1 MSRRVLLLGGLLMDR
16 YLLTKAYPQRGQDAL
31 ITRQFQR
38 PGGCPFNVAVTLQG
52 LGVEPLLW
60 SALSDDEM
68 GRELS
73 RALDARG
80 LSREAVYPLP
90 GGDTGY
96 CVIVLDEEGER
107 TFFTYRG
114 CEGHFD
120 AGRAGALLGEIEMV
134 YVTGIYL
141 LYPEWSRLAVAF
153 IEELAGA
160 GVPVLLD
167 PGPLVLE
174 MEPELL
180 RRVVL
185 AADFITPSTDEV
197 GAMEAALGI
206 EGLVR
211 RVLAHGA
218 RAVLETRGSA
228 GAVVHTMTGAVEI
241 PAYPAGVVDTTGT
254 GDSFAA
260 GFMAGYLD
268 HGDILAA
275 AREGSACGSLT
286 AEAMGPHRVFGWAE
300 VRERM
305 GV

>member
-16 YLLTKAYPQRGQDAL
+16 YLLTKVYPQRGQDAL

-52 LGVEPLLW
+52 LGLDPLLW

-153 IEELAGA
+153 VEELAGA

-197 GAMEAALGI
+197 GA
-206 EGLVR
+206 
-211 RVLAHGA
+211 
-218 RAVLETRGSA
+218 
-228 GAVVHTMTGAVEI
+228 VVV
-241 PAYPAGVVDTTGT
+241 PAYPGGVVYTTGT

-260 GFMAGYLD
+260 GFMAGYLA

-275 AREGSACGSLT
+275 AREASACGSLT